1 MLFCP
6 RKPENT
12 MKRGEIKHWT
22 KAVGMTL
29 LLLLAL
35 NALLYYTGHSRDSAA
50 RWVPTLPLFESLMD
64 KLN

>member
-1 MLFCP
+1 
-6 RKPENT
+6 
-12 MKRGEIKHWT
+12 MKCGEIKHWT
-22 KAVGMTL
+22 KAVGATL